1 MSEQGMLLSSEG
13 VNELTLDGAR
23 GWFMEEQNAST
34 GYSWK
39 YHPDNS
45 GVYELVEEVSLAP
58 AVPVVGA
65 PGKIIWE
72 LQGVREGTGKVMF
85 EEYPPG
91 SKQPSKV
98 VPVEIK
104 VVRKS

>member
-1 MSEQGMLLSSEG
+1 MSEPGILLSSEG

-39 YHPDNS
+39 FHPDNS
-45 GVYELVEEVSLAP
+45 GVYELVEEVCLAP
-58 AVPVVGA
+58 AARVPGA
-65 PGKIIWE
+65 PGMMIWE
-72 LQGVREGTGKVMF
+72 LQGVHEGTGKVMF

-98 VPVEIK
+98 VPVDIK
-104 VVRKS
+104 VVRKH